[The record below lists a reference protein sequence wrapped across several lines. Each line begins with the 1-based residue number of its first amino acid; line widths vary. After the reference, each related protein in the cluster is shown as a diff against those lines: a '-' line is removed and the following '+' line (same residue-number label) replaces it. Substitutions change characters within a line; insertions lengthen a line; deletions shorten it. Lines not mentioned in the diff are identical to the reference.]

1 MEGSPRRRPNRGH
14 GHPTDVLGGFV
25 IPVERGGIDIE
36 REFATINKY
45 EFAASSQYVDVT
57 GGGKVFIYVSGQ
69 DVRMGLDQYSVE
81 NEPYFVIL
89 DGTTLILDYPLGI
102 DAPIWFRP
110 SDTGGSTV
118 TLRTLVTANP
128 SSAPTP
134 VKMVD

>member
-1 MEGSPRRRPNRGH
+1 MSQPSSM
-14 GHPTDVLGGFV
+14 V
-25 IPVERGGIDIE
+25 
-36 REFATINKY
+36 REFATVNKY

-57 GGGKVFIYVSGQ
+57 GGGKVFIYVEGQ

-89 DGTTLILDYPLGI
+89 DGTTLILDYPIGI
-102 DAPIWFRP
+102 DAPIWFRA

-128 SSAPTP
+128 QSSPQP